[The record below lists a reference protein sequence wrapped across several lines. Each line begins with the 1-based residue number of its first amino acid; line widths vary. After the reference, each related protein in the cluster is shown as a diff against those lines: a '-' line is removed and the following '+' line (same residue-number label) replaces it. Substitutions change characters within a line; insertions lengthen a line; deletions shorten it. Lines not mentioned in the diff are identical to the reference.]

1 MGANSIFASTIDVQ
15 FGNGGT
21 TYVGTAAAPDSGTT
35 WNNLA
40 SGDQLNTSLVNSNDQ
55 MTTVTLTLA
64 GSSGGFTTG
73 ILNPSHADPNEPV
86 GTAGVYDNLLRP
98 QVFVSGG
105 TATIT
110 IGGLTAGHV
119 YDLYSYEVRG
129 NTYENTTFTVT
140 SQAGFPSATSTPDN
154 NTTTGLTAGEDY
166 VHFTELTPNAL
177 GQIVE
182 TFTNG
187 GGSVYGATNGF
198 QLIDVT
204 PEPSTLL
211 ALASGAIMLIPFAGR
226 RRNGR
231 KTLVNSVDRA
241 KTSSRACTFPR
252 RCPDLTPLVFSIGLR
267 HVLWQLLVRI
277 NRLKPRQPLP
287 AID

>member
-1 MGANSIFASTIDVQ
+1 MYHFMVRLVCCMLCVMGANSIFASTIGVQ

-40 SGDQLNTSLVNSNDQ
+40 SGDQLNTPLVNSNDQ
-55 MTTVTLTLA
+55 TTTVTLTLA

-73 ILNPSHADPNEPV
+73 TLNPSHVDPSEPV

-140 SQAGFPSATSTPDN
+140 SQAGFPSATSTSDN

-166 VHFTELTPNAL
+166 VLFTELTPNAF

-211 ALASGAIMLIPFAGR
+211 ALASGAIMLIPFVGR
-226 RRNGR
+226 RR
-231 KTLVNSVDRA
+231 
-241 KTSSRACTFPR
+241 SRR
-252 RCPDLTPLVFSIGLR
+252 
-267 HVLWQLLVRI
+267 
-277 NRLKPRQPLP
+277 NR
-287 AID
+287 